1 MSHIATIL
9 IRYIK
14 EVIAMS
20 DFEIAYT
27 QHRGK
32 RNLHQ
37 QDALWN
43 GKQAIQHIDIPC
55 RAYTLSTESLLL
67 AVADGVAVSPNPYI
81 ASLFVIKTLGMVG
94 GAEVS
99 LTSRRV
105 RDIHGL
111 LCDRYAKGRTR
122 GSSTTLVAVRC
133 TSDACEVTNV
143 GDSRAYQ
150 ISADGHWQQLSHDHT
165 ILNDMIASG
174 EAEAGREYA
183 CMYQGL
189 AHCLVA
195 DSEEEDFRVHFC
207 RSPFSPGDSILLCSD
222 GLHDTLGDDR
232 LRNLY
237 NASASPLEQVKI
249 WRKAVMAA
257 GAPDN
262 FSIIFSRRFTG

>member
-1 MSHIATIL
+1 M
-9 IRYIK
+9 
-14 EVIAMS
+14 
-20 DFEIAYT
+20 FEIAYT
-27 QHRGK
+27 QHRDK
-32 RNLHQ
+32 LNPHQ

-43 GKQAIQHIDIPC
+43 GKQAIQHVDIPS
-55 RAYTLSTESLLL
+55 RTYTLPEKSLLL
-67 AVADGVAVSPNPYI
+67 AVADGVAVSPAPYL

-111 LCDRYAKGRTR
+111 PCDRHAKGRTW

-133 TSDACEVTNV
+133 TSDACEVANV
-143 GDSRAYQ
+143 GDSRAYR
-150 ISADGHWQQLSHDHT
+150 ISTDGHWQQLSHDHT

-174 EAEAGREYA
+174 EAEAGLEYA
-183 CMYQGL
+183 RMYQDL

-195 DSEEEDFRVHFC
+195 DEEDDFRVHFC
-207 RSPFSPGDSILLCSD
+207 QSPFFPGDSMLLCSD

-232 LRNLY
+232 LRSLY
-237 NASASPLEQVKI
+237 SVSASPLEQVKI

-262 FSIIFSRRFTG
+262 FSIIYSRRLPG